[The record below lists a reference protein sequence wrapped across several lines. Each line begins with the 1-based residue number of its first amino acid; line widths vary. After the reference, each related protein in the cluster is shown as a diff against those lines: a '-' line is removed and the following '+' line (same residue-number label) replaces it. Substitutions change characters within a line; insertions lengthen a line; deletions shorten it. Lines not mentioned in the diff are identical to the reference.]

1 MRGVPAAKTNAVRLL
16 ESRGVTFGLAS
27 YPVDASALDAVTA
40 AAKLGVEPERVFKTL
55 VTRGDRGDVFVFCI
69 PGPSEL
75 DLKKAARAIGGK
87 KVEMVRAGEL
97 LELTGYVRGGCSP
110 IGMKRPYPLI
120 VDESVQLFDTVCVSA
135 GVRGL
140 QLVIGPEALLAVTGG
155 RLADVA
161 S

>member
-1 MRGVPAAKTNAVRLL
+1 M
-16 ESRGVTFGLAS
+16 
-27 YPVDASALDAVTA
+27 TA

-55 VTRGDRGDVFVFCI
+55 VTRSDRGDVFVFCI
-69 PGPSEL
+69 PGPAEL
-75 DLKKAARAIGGK
+75 DLKKAARAVGRK

-110 IGMKRPYPLI
+110 IGMKKPYPLL
-120 VDESVQLFDTVCVSA
+120 VDESVQLFDAVYVSA

-140 QLVIGPEALLAVTGG
+140 QLVIGPDALIAVTGATI
-155 RLADVA
+155 ADVA